1 MKESEIR
8 ANDLLYL
15 ASWSTCHI
23 VRSKIVK
30 YLNFR
35 TFKFSI
41 TTVEHDVF
49 PTAESSIK

>member
-1 MKESEIR
+1 MKKSEIWT
-8 ANDLLYL
+8 NNLLHL
-15 ASWSTCHI
+15 ADWSTCHI
-23 VRSKIVK
+23 VRSKIVE

-41 TTVEHDVF
+41 TTVERDVF